1 MNLLMGLSGGEAG
14 GNQDKVAGRLQRP
27 LSLPQMDADFASASI
42 IDDIQ
47 SHVRAVAST
56 WSVRANGVTSISA
69 LASNSRSRSRPP
81 GEELAGPLD
90 NAPLCLERRLRFGQ
104 QLQAQQNVAQA
115 QRPRASSSASTGG
128 EGGGGG
134 GGWTMGDQNLDGGDE
149 DDEDD
154 DDADLIMGDGMS
166 NEQGPQ
172 RDGASQSTADN
183 SFLRRERNRMH
194 AKLTRDRKKLF
205 TSRVNEMISLLETQN
220 SSIRERLKEIEGGP
234 QVGSQRMDGTSGTQ
248 PNAASHGNSS
258 SSGNGNSSSSS
269 SSSRSVPA
277 AVSAGRPRPSAKHRE
292 ATAPSNIP
300 LTVGDSGTASSGDGE
315 IRSAKATHA
324 SAAGQEWWRVPPGG
338 ARSSTA
344 SGLVMGPG
352 LSDLSGG
359 LVGSTRKSKRHDI
372 GQGRR
377 GGSSSPEGSS
387 QGSSDAGHP
396 SGSDEGLTD
405 GSVVSKNSAG
415 NSSEQSG
422 APSASTEDQASSTNG
437 SSGGGS
443 SSSCGGSSSSSSS
456 AKTDGPD
463 QSSVH
468 HVGNHAQPSKVRGK
482 ASGGNG
488 NRSSKQPRGA
498 SSSSSPR
505 SMSGSG
511 LTERES
517 ASGSARSSAG
527 SSSNGSAAGSADG
540 RDTPPDTESD
550 AMGCALMA
558 LNEVK
563 ALAEA
568 SQCHY

>member
-1 MNLLMGLSGGEAG
+1 MGLSGEAG
-14 GNQDKVAGRLQRP
+14 GNQDNAAGSLPRP

-69 LASNSRSRSRPP
+69 LASNSRSRSRPR
-81 GEELAGPLD
+81 EELAGPLD

-104 QLQAQQNVAQA
+104 QLQAQQNVAQI

-128 EGGGGG
+128 EGGGR
-134 GGWTMGDQNLDGGDE
+134 TMGDQNLYGGGDE

-154 DDADLIMGDGMS
+154 DDADLIMGDGV
-166 NEQGPQ
+166 NIEQAPQ

-183 SFLRRERNRMH
+183 SDLRRERNRMH

-234 QVGSQRMDGTSGTQ
+234 REACPRDATSGNPNR
-248 PNAASHGNSS
+248 PNAAS
-258 SSGNGNSSSSS
+258 NGNSSSSS
-269 SSSRSVPA
+269 SRSVQT

-292 ATAPSNIP
+292 ATAPLNIP
-300 LTVGDSGTASSGDGE
+300 LTVGDSGAASSGDGE
-315 IRSAKATHA
+315 IGSAKATHA
-324 SAAGQEWWRVPPGG
+324 SAAGQEWWRVRPGG
-338 ARSSTA
+338 TRSSTA

-359 LVGSTRKSKRHDI
+359 LMGSSRKSKRHDI

-422 APSASTEDQASSTNG
+422 APSASTEDHASSTNG
-437 SSGGGS
+437 SSY
-443 SSSCGGSSSSSSS
+443 GGSSSSSSS
-456 AKTDGPD
+456 AKTDGPN
-463 QSSVH
+463 QSSVLN
-468 HVGNHAQPSKVRGK
+468 VGIHAQRTKVRGK
-482 ASGGNG
+482 ASGG

-558 LNEVK
+558 LNEIK